1 MESAL
6 KIITT
11 AVVAVVLLSLL
22 ACSEGQPSPTPT
34 PVPVERVEDVY
45 ADYQRE
51 KAANPTR
58 LESRIDR
65 KEVRAFQGTID
76 KIDGSKIQFVINERV
91 GGKDEYVECDL
102 EDSKR
107 VLSINV
113 GNLVTVAGKL
123 DEAFPGGKLK
133 DLGFKDNR
141 AVKFKDCRLWDV
153 H

>member
-6 KIITT
+6 KIIMT

-22 ACSEGQPSPTPT
+22 ACSEGQPKPTPT
-34 PVPVERVEDVY
+34 PIPIEQVEDVY

-51 KAANPTR
+51 KTDNPTR

-65 KEVRAFQGTID
+65 KEIRAFQGTID
-76 KIDGSKIQFVINERV
+76 KIDGSKIQFSIKERA

-107 VLSINV
+107 VLSISV
-113 GNLVTVAGKL
+113 GDSVTVAGKL
-123 DEAFPGGKLK
+123 DKAFPGGKLG
-133 DLGFKDNR
+133 DAGFKDNR
-141 AVKFKDCRLWDV
+141 AVKFKGCRLR
-153 H
+153 